1 MIENLGI
8 VYVDAQ
14 SQWIHTIAILVF
26 IGLLLILY
34 LFKNA
39 DKLLEMWDSYYKTK
53 DKIEG
58 PFGFGHNFF
67 EFITIIVRSI
77 LKFFL
82 GRFTN
87 D

>member
-14 SQWIHTIAILVF
+14 SQWIYTIALLVF
-26 IGLLLILY
+26 IGLFFILY

-58 PFGFGHNFF
+58 PFGFDPDFF
-67 EFITIIVRSI
+67 
-77 LKFFL
+77 
-82 GRFTN
+82 
-87 D
+87 